1 MKARVRANGIVAAGV
16 VALAV
21 AATAA
26 ATPAPSLFPLADGNS
41 WTLRDPERGAMSTI
55 SVDRRPG
62 GFVLRGFPGAADL
75 RVRADGETV
84 QAWDPSQSR
93 WEPFLPLGARAGTTQ
108 RVDLGSTDLWR
119 NALVTVASRNAT
131 VENGDGSE
139 RRGCTLL
146 TFRSKSK
153 LVDAGLE
160 EIAFAPR
167 VGPVRIVEQTIAGT
181 RVKALV
187 ARTVKR

>member
-1 MKARVRANGIVAAGV
+1 MARNGIVVAGV
-16 VALAV
+16 VALV
-21 AATAA
+21 FAA
-26 ATPAPSLFPLADGNS
+26 AAASAPSPILFPLADGNR
-41 WTLRDPERGAMSTI
+41 WLLRDAERGATSLV
-55 SVDRRPG
+55 SVRRQGG
-62 GFVLRGFPGAADL
+62 GFMLHGFPGAGDL
-75 RVRADGETV
+75 RVRADGEAL
-84 QAWDPSQSR
+84 QAWDSRQAR

-108 RVDLGSTDLWR
+108 AVDLGATDLWR
-119 NALVTVASRNAT
+119 SVLVTVASRNAT
-131 VENGDGSE
+131 VENDDGSE

-146 TFRSKSK
+146 TFRSKGK

-160 EIAFAPR
+160 EMAFAPR

>member
-1 MKARVRANGIVAAGV
+1 MARNGIVAVGI
-16 VALAV
+16 VALSV
-21 AATAA
+21 AAAA
-26 ATPAPSLFPLADGNS
+26 GAAPSPSLFPLADGNR
-41 WTLRDPERGAMSTI
+41 WMLRDAERGAVSTI
-55 SVDRRPG
+55 SVRRQG
-62 GFVLRGFPGAADL
+62 GSFVLHGFPGAGDL
-75 RVRADGETV
+75 RVRAAGEAV
-84 QAWDPSQSR
+84 QAWDSSQAR

-108 RVDLGSTDLWR
+108 PVDLRATALWR
-119 NALVTVASRNAT
+119 NVLVTVASKNAT
-131 VENGDGSE
+131 VENDDGSE

-146 TFRSKSK
+146 TFRSKGK

-160 EIAFAPR
+160 EMAFAPR